1 MTKVEIK
8 LYLEADLAGRVGDA
22 VNQFRSGGRKV
33 SRNEVLE
40 KLIEDGFRMWRR
52 EAQVV
57 NRVEAGIDR
66 LAEQSA
72 RHDRLLRSILL
83 TLADG
88 DRAAYREVLDA
99 IEKEDAA
106 PAAPQAAE

>member
-22 VNQFRSGGRKV
+22 VNQFRGAGRKV

-88 DRAAYREVLDA
+88 DWEEYRRV
-99 IEKEDAA
+99 IETIERGESDAA
-106 PAAPQAAE
+106 

>member
-8 LYLEADLAGRVGDA
+8 LYLEAELAGRVADA
-22 VNQFRSGGRKV
+22 VDQFRASGRRV

-40 KLIEDGFRMWRR
+40 KLIEDGFRTWRR

-57 NRVEAGIDR
+57 HRVEAGIDR

-72 RHDRLLRSILL
+72 LHDRLLRSILL

-88 DRAAYREVLDA
+88 DRTAYREVLDA

-106 PAAPQAAE
+106 MAAE